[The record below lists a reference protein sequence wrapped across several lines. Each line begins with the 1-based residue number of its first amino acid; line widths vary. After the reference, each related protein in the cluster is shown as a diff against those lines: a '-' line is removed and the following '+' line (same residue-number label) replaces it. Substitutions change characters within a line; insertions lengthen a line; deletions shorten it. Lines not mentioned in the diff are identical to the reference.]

1 MIATLAIGLFTISA
15 QPPAIDWASQPVRP
29 NETVLLLGVT
39 LQRGITERELIVSH
53 TLVTTSVGT
62 PAITSTIAN
71 AMRCPKC
78 GTFGKSGRVS
88 CCAPGGDWFKNCGG
102 ARNKNVDHKW
112 FEGVAACKR
121 KCKAKV
127 IL

>member
-1 MIATLAIGLFTISA
+1 MIATLAVGLFTISA
-15 QPPAIDWASQPVRP
+15 QPPAIDWASQPARP

-39 LQRGITERELIVSH
+39 LRRPTSERELIVSH

-88 CCAPGGDWFKNCGG
+88 CCAPGGAWYKNCGG
-102 ARNKNVDHKW
+102 VSNRNVEHSW
-112 FEGVAACKR
+112 SEGVEVC
-121 KCKAKV
+121 KCKFESNGV
-127 IL
+127 C